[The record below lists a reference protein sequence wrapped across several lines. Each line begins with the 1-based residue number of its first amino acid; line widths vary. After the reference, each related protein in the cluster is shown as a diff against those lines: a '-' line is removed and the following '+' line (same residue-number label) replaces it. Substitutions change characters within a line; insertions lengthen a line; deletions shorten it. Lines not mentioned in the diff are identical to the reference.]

1 MVWYWLGRPQNLQLR
16 DAVEEAAAAEIA
28 EEDEESAG
36 AVHAEGEVPDDD
48 TQHPHCRWEIED
60 GGSCGYLD

>member
-1 MVWYWLGRPQNLQLR
+1 LR